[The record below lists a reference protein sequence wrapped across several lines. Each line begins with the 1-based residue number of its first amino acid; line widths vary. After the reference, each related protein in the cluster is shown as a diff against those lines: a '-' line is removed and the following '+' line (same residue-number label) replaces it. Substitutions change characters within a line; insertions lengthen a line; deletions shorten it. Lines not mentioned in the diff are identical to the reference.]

1 MIIIKPAIIL
11 NGKEFF
17 NKIFPK
23 KVADAQNIIKTTEK
37 PKVNK
42 IRGSKLIFLLLIRFS
57 KVEPDI
63 YEI

>member
-23 KVADAQNIIKTTEK
+23 KVAEAPNIIKTTEK

-42 IRGSKLIFLLLIRFS
+42 IIGNKFTFLLFNKFS

-63 YEI
+63 